1 MGAEL
6 AELKLA
12 LRSAR
17 RPSEI
22 TGVSTCQAEAILG
35 QKDLLLTEERK
46 EGISLTLLSRPLS
59 YQGTPLLP
67 LSVQYLI
74 HHAYVSPQ
82 QFRPACHQ
90 EQVPNQS
97 VDFSQQAPGYVAAK
111 ATVVGL
117 RNSK

>member
-74 HHAYVSPQ
+74 HHA
-82 QFRPACHQ
+82 
-90 EQVPNQS
+90 
-97 VDFSQQAPGYVAAK
+97 
-111 ATVVGL
+111 
-117 RNSK
+117 